1 MNKAPKQAPPKKSL
15 VAPVLV
21 IAVLVIVA
29 ALGYKGYL
37 SSRQEPLPAPPPIAD
52 NTRSVPAPSP
62 AQRTA
67 EASEDA
73 GASATSTP
81 APASTTPLASR
92 PNPAPEAAPASP
104 KDLISGLAA
113 LDGKQPITPEQA
125 QKWKESLQQLI

>member
-81 APASTTPLASR
+81 APASVPAIQQFLAQNQDANYAGVSGADALGYNSLR
-92 PNPAPEAAPASP
+92 SAMLDALAQIGGPES
-104 KDLISGLAA
+104 
-113 LDGKQPITPEQA
+113 
-125 QKWKESLQQLI
+125 